1 MANFLPLIS
10 RVTMDIIVDPCAVNV
25 ADKKLNK
32 RRRCPDETGNA
43 KINGKT
49 LADVR
54 YFPAIRSTD
63 WAIRLYNTFFF
74 SFFSFLFF
82 LSSFFSFCLLHGF
95 SFLDLLDTLLLDLF
109 YTAYHDHGRRI
120 LLSPSP
126 NPRLRR
132 SPLRL

>member
-1 MANFLPLIS
+1 
-10 RVTMDIIVDPCAVNV
+10 MDIIVDPCAVNV

-74 SFFSFLFF
+74 FFLFFSFLSFF
-82 LSSFFSFCLLHGF
+82 LFF
-95 SFLDLLDTLLLDLF
+95 FLFVAWILF
-109 YTAYHDHGRRI
+109 
-120 LLSPSP
+120 P
-126 NPRLRR
+126 
-132 SPLRL
+132 